1 MSIQAKIIE
10 NPSKTNDFPKL
21 MRRKKS
27 RDKSQY
33 IVLFLTFREGI
44 VVSHDGGTYHP
55 FGQRDDAWNIGA
67 FEEFDGTVE
76 LKNG

>member
-21 MRRKKS
+21 MRRKIS
-27 RDKSQY
+27 RYSTQY
-33 IVLFLTFREGI
+33 IVLFSTSTKGV
-44 VVSHDGGTYHP
+44 VVSHDGGQDHP
-55 FGQRDDAWNIGA
+55 FGQQDDTWNINA